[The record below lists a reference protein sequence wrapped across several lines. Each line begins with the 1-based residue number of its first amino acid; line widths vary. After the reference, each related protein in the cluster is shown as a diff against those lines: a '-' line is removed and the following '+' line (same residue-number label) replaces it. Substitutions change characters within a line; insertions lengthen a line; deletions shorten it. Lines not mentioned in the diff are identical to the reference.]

1 MTAPLNRLGRRRGR
15 CFVFLAQRSPKIL
28 FSICDFSAILEVQ
41 EFQWY
46 KKVIASN
53 GEDLN

>member
-15 CFVFLAQRSPKIL
+15 CFVFLAQRSPEIL
-28 FSICDFSAILEVQ
+28 FSFCGFSAILEVQ

-53 GEDLN
+53 GEDLD

>member
-1 MTAPLNRLGRRRGR
+1 MGR

-53 GEDLN
+53 GEDLD